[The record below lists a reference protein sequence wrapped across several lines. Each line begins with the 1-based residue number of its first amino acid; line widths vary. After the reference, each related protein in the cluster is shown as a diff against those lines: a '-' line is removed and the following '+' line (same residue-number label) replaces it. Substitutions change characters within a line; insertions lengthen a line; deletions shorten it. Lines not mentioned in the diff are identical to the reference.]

1 MLHNKIIVKVTGY
14 SRLAVELILLPII
27 AVPARAAYVNT
38 RLIHDTNQLLSIAK
52 PEKTKPGRGKP
63 VLIMQLAFLS
73 CHISRTQSFQQNCH
87 IIFRALVVA
96 SVPGLPRSVR
106 VLIMRRRQT
115 FEIKTRTERGRPGTE
130 ATLVALKL
138 LVSLIS
144 RLVACSA
151 QERIKLY
158 K

>member
-1 MLHNKIIVKVTGY
+1 MSCDFGKQCNKLHSALVRKPGTCYQTYFSFPSSAPLPNAHAHEEKYGWLA
-14 SRLAVELILLPII
+14 RLGEGLEP
-27 AVPARAAYVNT
+27 
-38 RLIHDTNQLLSIAK
+38 RLRTNFFLAK

-73 CHISRTQSFQQNCH
+73 CHISRTQSFQQNWY

-106 VLIMRRRQT
+106 VLI
-115 FEIKTRTERGRPGTE
+115 
-130 ATLVALKL
+130 
-138 LVSLIS
+138 S

-158 K
+158 E